1 MNMPD
6 YADVYLKKF
15 CDSTNTAS
23 KYVRNWIPIVA
34 AARLGKRVS
43 EEEGVLKSL
52 ISVVEY

>member
-1 MNMPD
+1 MPD